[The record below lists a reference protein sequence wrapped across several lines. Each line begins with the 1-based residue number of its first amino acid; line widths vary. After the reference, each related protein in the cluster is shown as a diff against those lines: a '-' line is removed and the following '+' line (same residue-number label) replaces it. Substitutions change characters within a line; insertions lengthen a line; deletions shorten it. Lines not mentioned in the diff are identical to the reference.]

1 VDAATLAFATTPLL
15 LLYGRDHDAR
25 VVALAGGLASALGSA
40 TQLLL
45 LRWALATDKPWMR
58 RFTPSR
64 DKLEAALGQF
74 PSASFL
80 ALVVARATPLPDAPL
95 KLVAAAI
102 GYPVLRYGLATFLGS
117 IPYYFVLA
125 LIGRKFKFPVWVLL
139 MALAL
144 IIVGLGIDA
153 LRRRRKVT
161 P

>member
-15 LLYGRDHDAR
+15 LLYGRDHDPRA
-25 VVALAGGLASALGSA
+25 VALAGGLASALGSA

-58 RFTPSR
+58 RLAPSR
-64 DKLEAALGQF
+64 GKLEAALAQF

-102 GYPVLRYGLATFLGS
+102 GYPVVRYALATFLGS

-125 LIGRKFKFPVWVLL
+125 LIGAKFKFPVWLL
-139 MALAL
+139 LAALAVIAL
-144 IIVGLGIDA
+144 GVGIDA